1 MDYIKWFKEIS
12 PDDLGI
18 TGGKGLNL
26 GIMSNLGLP
35 IPAGFVITAQT
46 YDSFITKTKIKQQMF
61 NLLKGLDIEQTE
73 SLQKV
78 SKKIQ
83 ELIIENYDLLSTD
96 KGKVKDLLKVKEA
109 FVAVRSS
116 ATAEDL
122 PDASFAGQ
130 QASFL
135 NVKGKDNLINSV
147 RECWASLFTAR
158 AIYYREKN
166 HFPHDKVLIAVVVQR
181 MVNSDKS
188 GIMFTINP
196 STNANELVIEAIY
209 GLGEAIV
216 SGSVN
221 PHQYVVDKDNKKI
234 KKIEVKKQDWGLF

>member
-83 ELIIENYDLLSTD
+83 DLVIKTEVPEDIQELIIENYDLLSTD

-109 FVAVRSS
+109 
-116 ATAEDL
+116 
-122 PDASFAGQ
+122 
-130 QASFL
+130 
-135 NVKGKDNLINSV
+135 
-147 RECWASLFTAR
+147 
-158 AIYYREKN
+158 
-166 HFPHDKVLIAVVVQR
+166 
-181 MVNSDKS
+181 
-188 GIMFTINP
+188 
-196 STNANELVIEAIY
+196 
-209 GLGEAIV
+209 
-216 SGSVN
+216 
-221 PHQYVVDKDNKKI
+221 
-234 KKIEVKKQDWGLF
+234 